1 MIKNINIL
9 LLFIEKCGENVF
21 VYTLCEAN
29 LYMKCSCMRPS
40 KCFFLCAFFIIH
52 DSNVLH

>member
-40 KCFFLCAFFIIH
+40 
-52 DSNVLH
+52 